1 MIQIHVRLHGILRE
15 KLPGEANG
23 RASLAFPE
31 HSTITAVLN
40 ELSLHRH
47 IQVAI
52 NDEIEDNLDTLLQ
65 DGDRLD
71 IFRPSAGGM

>member
-1 MIQIHVRLHGILRE
+1 MMHIHIRLYGILRE
-15 KLPGEANG
+15 KLPPEANG
-23 RASLAFPE
+23 RSVLTIPE